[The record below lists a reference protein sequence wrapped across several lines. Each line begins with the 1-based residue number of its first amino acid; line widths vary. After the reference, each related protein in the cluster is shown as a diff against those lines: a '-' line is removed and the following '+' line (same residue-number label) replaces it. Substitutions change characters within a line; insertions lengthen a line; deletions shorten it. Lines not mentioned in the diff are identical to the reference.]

1 MEEYNNNI
9 EFKTFVDKYCYKHD
23 ITPEQAA
30 GHLIVKLVEQE
41 YRNRRLNCKFNG
53 GSAK

>member
-30 GHLIVKLVEQE
+30 GSHYSPISEGIRQKRLMWTE
-41 YRNRRLNCKFNG
+41 YIQ
-53 GSAK
+53 A